1 MRFPTGRTLHIVWR
15 RSWAHHD
22 EGVSYGSRSASTA
35 FLATAEC
42 VDVADEYKDLIV
54 ASDGEDTT
62 FTHSYDIVSGI
73 PWPPELA
80 VRVRRNEF
88 TESWHGRDE
97 ELLADRA
104 IMAAE
109 LRTAAKPFNAAETP
123 TYFGESAAGVRR
135 VSTVAEL
142 IDELTTGA
150 ARVLSNRVFEL
161 GLEAPA
167 AAKGR

>member
-1 MRFPTGRTLHIVWR
+1 M
-15 RSWAHHD
+15 
-22 EGVSYGSRSASTA
+22 
-35 FLATAEC
+35 
-42 VDVADEYKDLIV
+42 
-54 ASDGEDTT
+54 
-62 FTHSYDIVSGI
+62 
-73 PWPPELA
+73 
-80 VRVRRNEF
+80 RRNEF
-88 TESWHGRDE
+88 TERWHGRDE

-150 ARVLSNRVFEL
+150 ARVLSIRVFEL